1 MIWSRAAS
9 LRAHLALVAMVAAL
23 NSGSGASAADAGSL
37 VPTAPAPNEATG
49 NITGRVVSKNSHAIA
64 GADVTAASPLATFHQ
79 RTDRDGRYAITNVPP
94 DTYTISVQA
103 GGFESATQAGIT
115 VVAPAPAIANFE
127 LAPPQLTTI
136 GGTRAV
142 ARSGTVFGQAVDSFT
157 VNGQQAQGERTGTG
171 SGLGSYTQG
180 TVLGAVSNIPGVV
193 QDQFSDLIARGSKVT
208 DSIFEYDGVPFP
220 QEIIANPGGTTFGP
234 QLSTIGIGSTF
245 VTQAGFGSG
254 GNSALGAIVNQVPI
268 SGSYPGSTSIGIEA
282 GLGSGESAFEFTHT
296 GANGPNGRLRYAIAA
311 RTENEGLEL
320 GPDDGG
326 PTDYLTTAAGGFALD
341 FTHQATNA
349 LMANV
354 HYRVGER
361 GDLEVLGLYGSA
373 NFLQYGSPGPG
384 LYYGN
389 TDGLFTGFPNTSPYQ
404 PSGPSTDGGNYSLQ
418 KVQYS
423 YSAPE
428 SSWNVRLSRGQNY
441 GFSNQNNGSDL
452 QFPLGFNSLLAN
464 QYNQIDGFEL
474 SAVASGSSKH
484 LIEYGS
490 SLQSASENETQTIP
504 LLDDITTVQARSNSI
519 VSWLADTFSLSDRLQ
534 LFGSLRLTDAD
545 EIARAG
551 HYEINA
557 LDPHIGAAYR
567 VGTYAIGANYDHIS
581 QLPQLSS
588 IDRIDTIVG
597 TLPFTPLG
605 PERGNHY
612 TFSISGNGA
621 TRFRVSYFAKLENNR
636 LDVIP
641 ASLAVQNTQSSGA
654 SASAI
659 GLTENLGDYQVHG
672 VDVQVEHGPMQL
684 TATYARTFGID
695 SQQYATTQV
704 NPTAIAA
711 GLLFPANYAP
721 DLNATFS
728 YRFHRGRTTITPQL
742 SYESGYP
749 YGVGTKTVVA
759 GPSGQPTIVNNDN
772 FYNPGASYYFLR
784 NPAQP
789 FNAATNPYIANLGT
803 PEGAFPGTLRS
814 NPRTFVGLRIEH
826 QFNSRLTLHVD
837 VTNLLNFQG
846 PIQNLNN
853 PYMIGPPGYTGGNPL
868 YAAYYAKLFSQL
880 IAQYRGLPYILGNGI
895 PTLDG
900 YHPEF
905 SNPAENYGTGPYV
918 GASFPYRRQVV
929 IGLSYAL

>member
-1 MIWSRAAS
+1 
-9 LRAHLALVAMVAAL
+9 MVAAL
-23 NSGSGASAADAGSL
+23 TSGPGANAADVPTPTPTASASVEAMGSI
-37 VPTAPAPNEATG
+37 A
-49 NITGRVVSKNSHAIA
+49 GRVVSRTSHAIPD
-64 GADVTAASPLATFHQ
+64 ADVTAESPSATLHQ

-94 DTYTISVQA
+94 DTYTISVHVD
-103 GGFESATQAGIT
+103 GFESTTQAGIT
-115 VVAPAPAIANFE
+115 VTSETPVSTNFE
-127 LAPPQLTTI
+127 LAPRQLTTI
-136 GGTRAV
+136 GGARAV
-142 ARSGTVFGQAVDSFT
+142 ARSGTAFGQAVDSFT

-180 TVLGAVSNIPGVV
+180 TVLGAVSNIPGIV
-193 QDQFSDLIARGSKVT
+193 QDQFSDLVARGSKVT
-208 DSIFEYDGVPFP
+208 DSVFEYDGVPFP

-254 GNSALGAIVNQVPI
+254 GNNALGAIVNQVPI
-268 SGSYPGSTSIGIEA
+268 SGSYPGSTHIDVEA
-282 GLGSGESAFEFTHT
+282 GLGSGENAFEFTRT

-311 RTENEGLEL
+311 RTENEGLAL
-320 GPDDGG
+320 GPADGG
-326 PTDYLTTAAGGFALD
+326 PTGYLTTAAGGYALD

-354 HYRVGER
+354 HYRIGDH

-373 NFLQYGSPGPG
+373 NFLQYGSPGSG

-389 TDGLFTGFPNTSPYQ
+389 TDGLFTGLPNTSPYQ
-404 PSGPSTDGGNYSLQ
+404 LSGPSTDGGNYSLQ

-428 SSWNVRLSRGQNY
+428 SSWNIRLSRGQNY

-464 QYNQIDGFEL
+464 QYNQIDALEL
-474 SAVASGSSKH
+474 NAIASGSSNH
-484 LIEYGS
+484 LLEYGS

-504 LLDDITTVQARSNSI
+504 LLDDVTTVQARSNSI
-519 VSWLADTFSLSDRLQ
+519 VTWLSDTFSVSDRLQ

-557 LDPHIGAAYR
+557 LDPHLGASYR
-567 VGTYAIGANYDHIS
+567 IGTYAVGANYDHIS

-621 TRFRVSYFAKLENNR
+621 TRFRVTYFAKLENNR

-659 GLTENLGDYQVHG
+659 GLTENLGDFQAHG
-672 VDVQVEHGPMQL
+672 IDVQVEHGPLAL
-684 TATYARTFGID
+684 TATYARTVGID

-704 NPTAIAA
+704 NPAAVAA

-721 DLNATFS
+721 DLNATLS
-728 YRFHRGRTTITPQL
+728 YRFHVGRTTITPQL

-759 GPSGQPTIVNNDN
+759 GPNGQPMTVNNDN

-784 NPAQP
+784 DPALP
-789 FNAATNPYIANLGT
+789 FNAVTNPYIANLGT
-803 PEGAFPGTLRS
+803 PEGSSPGTLRS
-814 NPRTFVGLRIEH
+814 NPRTFVGLHIEH
-826 QFNSRLTLHVD
+826 QFTSRLTLHVD

-846 PIQNLNN
+846 PIENLNN
-853 PYMIGPPGYTGGNPL
+853 PYAIGPPGYTGGNPL
-868 YAAYYAKLFSQL
+868 YAAYYSKLFSQL
-880 IAQYRGLPYILGNGI
+880 IGQYRGLPYILGNGI
-895 PTLDG
+895 PTVDG

-905 SNPAENYGTGPYV
+905 SDPGENYGTGPYV